1 MDTIAVG
8 PNADSSLEQLAQRT
22 GGQSYYH
29 LDGTSDIIGAFSAQ
43 AAAQRAGKWERH
55 VCSNIECP
63 MFSLGSETELV

>member
-8 PNADSSLEQLAQRT
+8 PSADPSLEQLAQRT

-43 AAAQRAGKWERH
+43 SAAQRTG
-55 VCSNIECP
+55 
-63 MFSLGSETELV
+63 MF